1 MNETERGSKDQAKTK
16 PRKRA
21 PRRRTVVSKS
31 DAEATGG
38 SDLSIAAG
46 NVLAAPKH
54 ALKRFGQGV
63 LEKHVVDRQMV
74 DRVVSAARESE
85 KFRDVVPALTPKQ
98 AMFLCAV
105 KELGDDAYGVKIAQW
120 IGRELR
126 GRAISPGQIYGIANE
141 MVRDRLVSEEQ
152 RPSPH
157 GRGRPIIV
165 YKLTQVGES
174 AIAALGLVL
183 AAGYRRPTTPGR
195 WARSKGKGM

>member
-1 MNETERGSKDQAKTK
+1 MSETERGSKDQAKTK
-16 PRKRA
+16 PKKRV
-21 PRRRTVVSKS
+21 PRRRPVVSRS
-31 DAEATGG
+31 DDKATGG
-38 SDLSIAAG
+38 GDLPIATE

-54 ALKRFGQGV
+54 ALKRFGHGV
-63 LEKHVVDRQMV
+63 LETHVVDRQTV
-74 DRVVSAARESE
+74 DRVVTAARESE

-105 KELGDDAYGVKIAQW
+105 KELGDDAYGVRIAQW
-120 IGRELR
+120 MTSELR
-126 GRAISPGQIYGIANE
+126 GRAVNPGQIYGIADE
-141 MVRDRLVSEEQ
+141 MVRDHLVSEDQ

-165 YKLTQVGES
+165 YKLTPVGES